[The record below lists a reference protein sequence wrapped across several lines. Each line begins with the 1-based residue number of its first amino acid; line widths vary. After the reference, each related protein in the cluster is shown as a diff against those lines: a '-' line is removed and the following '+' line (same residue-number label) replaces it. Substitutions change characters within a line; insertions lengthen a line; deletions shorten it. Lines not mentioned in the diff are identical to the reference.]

1 VRARF
6 SYICGNAICFKSQLP
21 PETLRQRWQHVALFF
36 PTCVYRNI
44 DERILFREI
53 SLMILRIHVTE
64 TQTGSMFVQ
73 IPGQCAVER
82 EFRIPGTVMR
92 KVITF
97 RPKHGMGFAE
107 GNRIASL
114 ALPAKNFGRGAE
126 KTSR

>member
-1 VRARF
+1 
-6 SYICGNAICFKSQLP
+6 
-21 PETLRQRWQHVALFF
+21 
-36 PTCVYRNI
+36 
-44 DERILFREI
+44 
-53 SLMILRIHVTE
+53 MILRIHVTE
-64 TQTGSMFVQ
+64 TQTGIMFVQ
-73 IPGQCAVER
+73 IQGQCAVER